1 MKRIAYSCLLTIF
14 FSFSKINAQSSIIGT
29 PIKIGNIEVAQYD
42 FPNRM
47 KWNDANRT
55 CLNLGQGWRLPT
67 KDEIQI
73 LYNNKN
79 QIGNLQDPY
88 LAYWSSTEIDNNIAW
103 YGVMKDG
110 FTRNTEKFYES
121 GVRAVRT
128 VTDNSAFSQTN
139 TELEKKQLNPT
150 NNKPN
155 DDLNSKITDFNRQIG
170 SAEIVKSKYKVGAYI
185 NENEII
191 ERIGLGGIYWGIKI
205 NGKWGITNTQRVL
218 QVPII
223 YDDIKPNYVGDI
235 FRVVYNGKYGYINP
249 RGNFIIPPLYD
260 EISLFLSSTRYDTD
274 KSQWVPSHLNSD
286 ITAYRVGDK
295 WGYVDINGKLI
306 TDAIFSDAYSFVSNV
321 APVKKDGKWG
331 LINRSGFPII
341 PIIFKDI
348 QSRYLISGFN
358 AIAFT
363 NEKNQVGVYNIS
375 GDLIMPFTN
384 GEITLSGYVLGSSST
399 GDDIPPFIKVS
410 GKIQL
415 VKNIDRLVPDY
426 GLLIS
431 EDTKTSPG
439 FKNTFLGKYYY
450 SVIGKDYSSSSDKS
464 SKVNSDINP
473 SSSNLSNDCKSNL
486 QLCYNSFEKALK
498 IIKKA
503 ENNYSNFDVNTFVD
517 EQARMLKLFDKIKG
531 CPKFN
536 SSEEKVYQKILKNAD
551 EIVILLEELELQ
563 VRRKNKISSG
573 INSKPSFKSS
583 EKRWNYICEDC
594 NKVKVLDSEPFD
606 NSTCPDT
613 RWGGVGKAPFAD
625 GKHSY
630 RKIAQFGTNPYS
642 CSTCGLSI
650 STDGKKFNMS
660 GHCAATGNM
669 RSHNWEN

>member
-1 MKRIAYSCLLTIF
+1 MKRVTYTLLLSLISLLFLGKT
-14 FSFSKINAQSSIIGT
+14 NAQSSIIGN
-29 PIKIGNIEVAQYD
+29 PIRLGNIEVAQYD
-42 FPNRM
+42 FR
-47 KWNDANRT
+47 KIRWVDANNS
-55 CLNLGQGWRLPT
+55 CINIGDGWRLPT
-67 KDEIQI
+67 IDELKI
-73 LYNNKN
+73 LYKN
-79 QIGNLQDPY
+79 RESIGNFKWDS
-88 LAYWSSTEIDNNIAW
+88 YWSSTKGNVVIAW
-103 YGVMKDG
+103 RLNFGDG
-110 FTRNTEKFYES
+110 MVYDRDNTDNTAC
-121 GVRAVRT
+121 VRAVRT

-150 NNKPN
+150 NNKAN

-185 NENEII
+185 NENDII

-274 KSQWVPSHLNSD
+274 KSQWIPSHLNSD
-286 ITAYRVGDK
+286 ITAYRVGDQ
-295 WGYVDINGKLI
+295 WGYIDINGKLI

-341 PIIFKDI
+341 PIIFKDME
-348 QSRYLISGFN
+348 SRYLISGFN

-363 NEKNQVGVYNIS
+363 NEKNQVGVYNIN

-384 GEITLSGYVLGSSST
+384 GEITLSSYVLGSSST

-431 EDTKTSPG
+431 EGTKTSPG

-450 SVIGKDYSSSSDKS
+450 SVIGKDYSSSTDRS
-464 SKVNSDINP
+464 SKVNSDFNP
-473 SSSNLSNDCKSNL
+473 SSSNLSNECKSNL
-486 QLCYNSFEKALK
+486 QLLFNSSKRSFE
-498 IIKKA
+498 IIKNA
-503 ENNYSNFDVNTFVD
+503 QGYYYDFDAYN
-517 EQARMLKLFDKIKG
+517 EELKNIIDLDKKIKS

-536 SSEEKVYQKILKNAD
+536 STETEVWNKILSYNN
-551 EIVILLEELELQ
+551 E
-563 VRRKNKISSG
+563 RRKLFDEWELLVKQKKILDNNNQLSYGNQWQCGICGFESKLAKKPSEWDYGKCGLNRSSSFHSWREANSNRGYQCSMCGFKSYISNSSG
-573 INSKPSFKSS
+573 PKKPSEWDYGKCGSNRSS
-583 EKRWNYICEDC
+583 
-594 NKVKVLDSEPFD
+594 SF
-606 NSTCPDT
+606 
-613 RWGGVGKAPFAD
+613 
-625 GKHSY
+625 HSWVY
-630 RKIAQFGTNPYS
+630 FGN
-642 CSTCGLSI
+642 
-650 STDGKKFNMS
+650 
-660 GHCAATGNM
+660 
-669 RSHNWEN
+669 

>member
-1 MKRIAYSCLLTIF
+1 MKRVFYFCLSALILCF
-14 FSFSKINAQSSIIGT
+14 FFIKTSAQSNVIGT

-47 KWNDANRT
+47 KWIDANRT

-128 VTDNSAFSQTN
+128 VTNNSAFSQTN
-139 TELEKKQLNPT
+139 AELEKKQLNQT

-170 SAEIVKSKYKVGAYI
+170 SIEKVKSKYQVGAYI
-185 NENEII
+185 NENDIV

-205 NGKWGITNTQRVL
+205 NGKWGITNTQRIL

-235 FRVVYNGKYGYINP
+235 FRVIYNGKHGYINHK
-249 RGNFIIPPLYD
+249 GNYIIPPLYD
-260 EISLFLSSTRYDTD
+260 EISLFQSSLRYNDD
-274 KSQWVPSHLNSD
+274 NKQWLPSHLNSD
-286 ITAYRVGDK
+286 IAEYRVGDK
-295 WGYVDINGKLI
+295 WGYIDINGKVI
-306 TDAIFSDAYSFVSNV
+306 TDAIFSVAYSFISNV
-321 APVKKDGKWG
+321 APVMKEDKYG

-341 PIIFKDI
+341 PIIFKDME
-348 QSRYLISGFN
+348 SRYLISGFN

-375 GDLIMPFTN
+375 GGLIMPFSN
-384 GEITLSGYVLGSSST
+384 VKITMDVFDLGST
-399 GDDIPPFIKVS
+399 TPRDDIPPFIKVS

-415 VKNIDRLVPDY
+415 VKNIDRLIPDY
-426 GLLIS
+426 GLFIS
-431 EDTKTSPG
+431 EDTKSSPG

-450 SVIGKDYSSSSDKS
+450 SFIGNDYSSSIDKS
-464 SKVNSDINP
+464 SNVNSDFNP
-473 SSSNLSNDCKSNL
+473 SSSNLSNECKSNL
-486 QLCYNSFEKALK
+486 QLLFNSSKRSFE

-503 ENNYSNFDVNTFVD
+503 QGYYFDFD
-517 EQARMLKLFDKIKG
+517 AYEEELKNIIALEKKIKS

-536 SSEEKVYQKILKNAD
+536 STETEVWNQILSYSKGRDKLQHDWELLWKQKKIVDINNQLSYGNQWQCGICGFESKLTKKPSDGAFGGCRSRSFHSWSEANSNRGYQCSICGFKSY
-551 EIVILLEELELQ
+551 
-563 VRRKNKISSG
+563 ISSSSG
-573 INSKPSFKSS
+573 PKKPSDGA
-583 EKRWNYICEDC
+583 Y
-594 NKVKVLDSEPFD
+594 
-606 NSTCPDT
+606 
-613 RWGGVGKAPFAD
+613 GGCRSRSF
-625 GKHSY
+625 HSWVY
-630 RKIAQFGTNPYS
+630 FGN
-642 CSTCGLSI
+642 
-650 STDGKKFNMS
+650 
-660 GHCAATGNM
+660 
-669 RSHNWEN
+669 